1 MVKKGSGLKMV
12 NKYSEPFQL
21 DGSCKQG

>member
-21 DGSCKQG
+21 GGSCEQG